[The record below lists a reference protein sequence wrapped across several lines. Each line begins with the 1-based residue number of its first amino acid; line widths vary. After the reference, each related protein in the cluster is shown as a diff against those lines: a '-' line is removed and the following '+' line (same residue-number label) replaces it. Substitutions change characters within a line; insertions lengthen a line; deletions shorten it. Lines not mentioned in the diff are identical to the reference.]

1 MSLNIGG
8 LVQGLTDL
16 ATNPPATPDQCGA
29 RWGNIMTTYA
39 STVLPPSLGVSAA
52 ATALQGSLTSAF
64 AAIEGALPLIET
76 AFAAFAA
83 AVAVGML
90 SPPVVATAVP
100 PPVPVGFA
108 TLFVPPYPPT
118 SEAGAQAVATL
129 INLWMVKGT
138 AVSGSGVTTI
148 WS

>member
-1 MSLNIGG
+1 MSLNLPG

-16 ATNPPATPDQCGA
+16 ATNPPATADQCGA
-29 RWGNIMTTYA
+29 RWGDIMSTYA
-39 STVLPPSLGVSAA
+39 STVLPPSVGVAPA
-52 ATALQGSLTSAF
+52 ATVLQGSLTAAF
-64 AAIEGALPLIET
+64 AAINGALPLIEA
-76 AFAAFAA
+76 AFATFAA

-90 SPPVVATAVP
+90 SPPFVATAVP

-108 TLFVPPYPPT
+108 TQFVLPFPQT
-118 SEAGAQAVATL
+118 SQEGAQAVANL

-138 AVSGSGVTTI
+138 AVSATGVTTI